1 MRRTAEIDPGS
12 RGPIAVVNLSNL
24 IPQAE
29 VRKIRPTPPTRA
41 EKEVLVKEAYA
52 EGYFRLLSE
61 EQQLL
66 LGHHFLELGSENYRS
81 QSAFDSKPGETT
93 RTWASPVEKKSV
105 IELDRYK
112 RLIDGEDV
120 DDKWRRSL
128 LENPEALS
136 YLYSRFRTHRHLAR
150 VLGVKHKEMPD
161 ILRSQGVNMH
171 PGHPSLDLHKV
182 FGDDPKG
189 EITRLKKLGYSIGRI
204 AWLFC
209 ISDRTMKN
217 VINDLG
223 LKDVKP
229 DK

>member
-1 MRRTAEIDPGS
+1 MGRTAELDPSS
-12 RGPIAVVNLSNL
+12 RGLTVADNPSNP

-29 VRKIRPTPPTRA
+29 IRKIMSIPPTRA
-41 EKEVLVKEAYA
+41 EKEIVVKEAYA

-61 EQQLL
+61 EQQLFM
-66 LGHHFLELGSENYRS
+66 GHHFLELGSENYRS
-81 QSAFDSKPGETT
+81 QSAFDSRPGKTT
-93 RTWASPVEKKSV
+93 RTWTSPVEKKSV
-105 IELDRYK
+105 IELIRYK
-112 RLIDGEDV
+112 MLINGEEV

-150 VLGVKHKEMPD
+150 VLGVRHREMPD
-161 ILRSQGVNMH
+161 ILRSQGVNIH

-189 EITRLKKLGYSIGRI
+189 EVARLRKLGYSIERI